1 MRFITI
7 ALLTLAIT
15 LPAFPAHAQ
24 SVASPD
30 LWRDLAQHL
39 PAGAA
44 VKVRMNDGRKVRA
57 TLVRASEESMTLLPK
72 TRVQVPPQE
81 VRYDAVQ
88 SIEPEKGGGMSAG
101 KAAAIGV
108 STGVGAFFGIMLIMF
123 AAFAD

>member
-1 MRFITI
+1 MRFIAIT
-7 ALLTLAIT
+7 LLTLAIA
-15 LPAFPAHAQ
+15 LPAQAQ

-44 VKVRMNDGRKVRA
+44 VKVRLNDGQKVRA
-57 TLVRASEESMTLLPK
+57 TLVRASEDTMTLLPK
-72 TRVQVPPQE
+72 TRIAVPPQE

-88 SIEPEKGGGMSAG
+88 TLEPEKGGGMSAG
-101 KAAAIGV
+101 KAAAIGI
-108 STGVGAFFGIMLIMF
+108 SSGVGAFFGIMVIMF